1 MRCKVGPKFGVAPA
15 DGSKNSQAKSVSSAR
30 HSKGRKKTVFWRE
43 MEDNKPQEGC
53 EQYRGSQDD
62 GQTTQRKQTNQRRC
76 HKVKLFLNR
85 ERPCHAQPDPFEAG
99 GEKEKILGK
108 KTVNERSPVVQRR

>member
-1 MRCKVGPKFGVAPA
+1 MRRQVGPKFGVAPA

-99 GEKEKILGK
+99 AEIETILDKYNVTGCAL
-108 KTVNERSPVVQRR
+108 VVRGR